1 MFFLPFHIWSV
12 ADDYVFS
19 EHIILLEDETKELWG
34 SNGGGYPLNIFNEL
48 VSQRLHQGMQLI
60 VLPKELLHSATSA
73 LLGAGRDLSRFCQ
86 AEAYLCI
93 NRVRRHLRDQ

>member
-1 MFFLPFHIWSV
+1 MLRLSTS
-12 ADDYVFS
+12 DDYVFS
-19 EHIILLEDETKELWG
+19 EHIILLDDETKELW
-34 SNGGGYPLNIFNEL
+34 NGIGCGTFPLNIFNEL

-73 LLGAGRDLSRFCQ
+73 LLGAGRDVSRFCQ

-93 NRVRRHLRDQ
+93 NRVKYI